1 MSDFT
6 IGSYDMATL
15 GTSPFFSIPC
25 KVKGYWS
32 RESITVYCTRSY
44 LGKDDGEW
52 RVDLFSS
59 SGGRDTG
66 EVADD
71 AEAVRYFAKALVA
84 MADLVETLRDSID
97 TLEAN
102 YQAERRAY
110 KEAAE
115 REKAVRQEAIDKDAP
130 LGEQGAKELVKSL
143 LVAERATANVY
154 ERGSDRPAKVSI
166 VTRGN
171 STFYIGERRTSKASL
186 LEFLAKAS
194 ARSHILA

>member
-6 IGSYDMATL
+6 IGSYDMAEL
-15 GTSPFFSIPC
+15 GTSSFFSIPC

-32 RESITVYCTRSY
+32 RESITVYCKRGYS
-44 LGKDDGEW
+44 GKDYGEW
-52 RVDLFSS
+52 SFDISYS

-97 TLEAN
+97 VLEAN
-102 YQAERRAY
+102 YQAGRRAY
-110 KEAAE
+110 EEAVE
-115 REKAVRQEAIDKDAP
+115 RQKAARQEAIDKDVP

-143 LVAERATANVY
+143 LVAQRATANVY

-186 LEFLAKAS
+186 MEYLAKAS